1 MPMPLPMLLLA
12 SDMLALIYAVVIL
25 IATTLG
31 AFVGLGGGV
40 IIKPVLDFIGAEP
53 RMQVDF
59 LSCVAVFT
67 MSIVST
73 AKSIRSKAEFKKNI
87 VVLIALG
94 SIAGGFLGS
103 FFMDMLEGAVDPDKV
118 RCIQAFAL
126 AGLIAAVSIY
136 VGKIKFSFDIKNNF
150 VICAVGLLLG
160 FVASFLGIGGGPINV
175 AVLTLFFSM
184 NVKESAVYSVAI
196 IFFSQLSKL
205 VTMFMTAG
213 IDSYTHQ
220 WKTLL
225 FILPA
230 AVIGGFL
237 GSKLNRKFDDGIIR
251 KVFVSVMI
259 LLILL
264 NVFNGINYMFI
275 VA

>member
-1 MPMPLPMLLLA
+1 MLQ
-12 SDMLALIYAVVIL
+12 LIYAAVIL
-25 IATTLG
+25 VATTLG

-59 LSCVAVFT
+59 LSCMAVFT

-73 AKSIRSKAEFKKNI
+73 GKSIKNKVEFKKNI
-87 VVLIALG
+87 IFLVALG
-94 SIAGGFLGS
+94 SIGGGFLGS
-103 FFMDMLEGAVDPDKV
+103 TCMDLLEGVAHSDII
-118 RCIQAFAL
+118 RCVQAFIL
-126 AGLIAAVSIY
+126 AVLLAAVSIY
-136 VGKIKFSFDIKNNF
+136 VCKDRVSFNVKNNAS
-150 VICAVGLLLG
+150 ICIVGLLLG
-160 FVASFLGIGGGPINV
+160 FLASFLGIGGGPINV

-205 VTMFMTAG
+205 VTMLVTSG
-213 IDSYTHQ
+213 IDAYSHQ

-230 AVIGGFL
+230 AVLGGII
-237 GSKLNRKFDDGIIR
+237 GSKFNRKFDDKLIR
-251 KVFVSVMI
+251 KVFTAAMI
-259 LLILL
+259 ILVIL
-264 NVFNGINYMFI
+264 NVYNGINYLL
-275 VA
+275 ASN

>member
-1 MPMPLPMLLLA
+1 ML
-12 SDMLALIYAVVIL
+12 SLIYAVVIL
-25 IATTLG
+25 IATSLG

-40 IIKPVLDFIGAEP
+40 IIKPILDFIGAEP

-73 AKSIRSKAEFKKNI
+73 FKSIRNKVDFKKNI
-87 VVLIALG
+87 IIFIALG

-103 FFMDMLEGAVDPDKV
+103 ACMDLLESVAHQNII
-118 RCIQAFAL
+118 RCIQAFVL
-126 AGLIAAVSIY
+126 ASLLAAVSIY
-136 VGKIKFSFDIKNNF
+136 VSKQRFSFHVKNN
-150 VICAVGLLLG
+150 VAICAVGLLLG
-160 FVASFLGIGGGPINV
+160 FIASFLGIGGGPINV

-184 NVKESAVYSVAI
+184 DVKASAVYSVAI

-205 VTMFMTAG
+205 ITMFATTG
-213 IDSYTHQ
+213 IEPYAHQ

-230 AVIGGFL
+230 AILGGII
-237 GSKLNRKFDDGIIR
+237 GSKLNRKFDDKLIR
-251 KVFVSVMI
+251 KVFVTVMV
-259 LLILL
+259 LLVLL
-264 NVFNGINYMFI
+264 NVYNGFSYLR
-275 VA
+275 

>member
-1 MPMPLPMLLLA
+1 MLQ
-12 SDMLALIYAVVIL
+12 LIYAAVIL
-25 IATTLG
+25 LATSLG

-40 IIKPVLDFIGAEP
+40 IIKPVLDFIAAEP

-73 AKSIRSKAEFKKNI
+73 RKQIKNKVEFKKNI
-87 VVLIALG
+87 VLLIAIG

-103 FFMDMLEGAVDPDKV
+103 FCMDCLEGVAPSDTV
-118 RCIQAFAL
+118 RCIQAFVL
-126 AGLIAAVSIY
+126 AVLLTFVCIY
-136 VGKIKFSFDIKNNF
+136 VAKDRKSFHVENNLA
-150 VICAVGLLLG
+150 ICFVGLSLG
-160 FVASFLGIGGGPINV
+160 FIASFLGIGGGPINV

-205 VTMFMTAG
+205 VTMFITSG
-213 IDSYTHQ
+213 IDVYSHQ

-230 AVIGGFL
+230 AILGGIIGSGF
-237 GSKLNRKFDDGIIR
+237 NRKSDDKIIR
-251 KVFVSVMI
+251 KVFTAVMVV
-259 LLILL
+259 LVVL
-264 NVFNGINYMFI
+264 NIYNGINYL
-275 VA
+275 V

>member
-1 MPMPLPMLLLA
+1 
-12 SDMLALIYAVVIL
+12 MLAAIYSVVIL

-59 LSCVAVFT
+59 LSSMAVFT
-67 MSIVST
+67 MSVVST
-73 AKSIRSKAEFKKNI
+73 GKAVKNKVGFKKDI
-87 VVLIALG
+87 IAFISIG

-103 FFMDMLEGAVDPDKV
+103 RCMDLLGSFAAQENI
-118 RCIQAFAL
+118 RCIQAFTL
-126 AGLIAAVSIY
+126 AVLLSAVSIY
-136 VGKIKFSFDIKNNF
+136 VSKQRFSFQIKNGAA
-150 VICAVGLLLG
+150 ILLVGLLLG
-160 FVASFLGIGGGPINV
+160 FMASFLGIGGGPINV

-205 VTMFMTAG
+205 ITIFASSG
-213 IDSYTHQ
+213 IEPYAHQ
-220 WKTLL
+220 WKTLI

-230 AVIGGFL
+230 AVIGGIL
-237 GSKLNRKFDDGIIR
+237 GSKFNRKFDDSVIR
-251 KVFVSVMI
+251 KVFVAVMI
-259 LLILL
+259 LLVLL
-264 NVFNGINYMFI
+264 NIYNGVNYLLFS
-275 VA
+275 

>member
-1 MPMPLPMLLLA
+1 MLQ
-12 SDMLALIYAVVIL
+12 LIYAAVIL
-25 IATTLG
+25 VATSLG

-73 AKSIRSKAEFKKNI
+73 GKAIKNKVGFKKNI
-87 VVLIALG
+87 ILLIALG

-103 FFMDMLEGAVDPDKV
+103 TCMDMLEGLTDSNII
-118 RCIQAFAL
+118 RCIQAFIL
-126 AGLIAAVSIY
+126 AVFLAAVSIY
-136 VGKIKFSFDIKNNF
+136 VSKERVSFHVKNNAA
-150 VICAVGLLLG
+150 ICIVGLSLG
-160 FVASFLGIGGGPINV
+160 FIASFLGIGGGPINV

-205 VTMFMTAG
+205 ITMFVSSG
-213 IDSYTHQ
+213 IEAYSHQ
-220 WKTLL
+220 WKTLI

-230 AVIGGFL
+230 AILGGII
-237 GSKLNRKFDDGIIR
+237 GSKFNRKFDDKIIR
-251 KVFVSVMI
+251 KVFTAAMI
-259 LLILL
+259 ILVIL
-264 NVFNGINYMFI
+264 NIYNGINYL
-275 VA
+275 VSAN

>member
-1 MPMPLPMLLLA
+1 MLIA
-12 SDMLALIYAVVIL
+12 IYSLVIL
-25 IATTLG
+25 AATTLG

-59 LSCVAVFT
+59 LSAVAVFT

-73 AKSIRSKAEFKKNI
+73 AKQIRNKVSFEKNI
-87 VVLIALG
+87 ILFIAAG

-103 FFMDMLEGAVDPDKV
+103 LCMDSLSAVADQGIV

-126 AGLIAAVSIY
+126 AILLTAVSIY
-136 VGKIKFSFDIKNNF
+136 VAKDRKSFHIKNNF
-150 VICAVGLLLG
+150 AILLVGLSLG
-160 FVASFLGIGGGPINV
+160 FIASFLGIGGGPINV

-205 VTMFMTAG
+205 ITIFASSG
-213 IDSYTHQ
+213 IHPYAHQ
-220 WKTLL
+220 WKTLI
-225 FILPA
+225 FILPM
-230 AVIGGFL
+230 AVLGGFI
-237 GSKLNRKFDDGIIR
+237 GSKFNRKFDDKLIR
-251 KVFVSVMI
+251 KIFVAVMI
-259 LLILL
+259 LLIIL
-264 NVFNGINYMFI
+264 NVYNGIFQFPSI
-275 VA
+275 Q

>member
-1 MPMPLPMLLLA
+1 ML
-12 SDMLALIYAVVIL
+12 SVIYAVVIL

-59 LSCVAVFT
+59 LSCAAVFT

-73 AKSIRSKAEFKKNI
+73 GKSIKNKVDFKKNI
-87 VVLIALG
+87 IAFIALG
-94 SIAGGFLGS
+94 SVAGGYLGS
-103 FFMDMLEGAVDPDKV
+103 ACMDLLEGVANQNII
-118 RCIQAFAL
+118 RCIQAFVL
-126 AGLIAAVSIY
+126 ATLLAAVSIY
-136 VGKIKFSFDIKNNF
+136 VSKKRFSFHIQNNIA
-150 VICAVGLLLG
+150 ICLVGLLLG
-160 FVASFLGIGGGPINV
+160 FLASFLGIGGGPINV

-205 VTMFMTAG
+205 ITIFVSMGVEPYA
-213 IDSYTHQ
+213 HQ

-230 AVIGGFL
+230 AVLGGII
-237 GSKLNRKFDDGIIR
+237 GSKFNRKFDDKLIR
-251 KVFVSVMI
+251 KVFVTVMV
-259 LLILL
+259 LLVLL
-264 NVFNGINYMFI
+264 NVYNGINYLLA
-275 VA
+275 V

>member
-1 MPMPLPMLLLA
+1 MLQI
-12 SDMLALIYAVVIL
+12 IYAAVIL
-25 IATTLG
+25 FATSLG

-59 LSCVAVFT
+59 LSSVAVFT

-73 AKSIRSKAEFKKNI
+73 AKQIKNKVEFRKNI
-87 VVLIALG
+87 VLLIALG

-103 FFMDMLEGAVDPDKV
+103 ICMDMLEGIAPSDTV
-118 RCIQAFAL
+118 RCIQAFVL
-126 AGLIAAVSIY
+126 ATLLIFVCFY
-136 VGKIKFSFDIKNNF
+136 VAKDRKSFHIKNNF
-150 VICAVGLLLG
+150 AICIVGLSLG
-160 FVASFLGIGGGPINV
+160 FIASFLGIGGGPINV

-205 VTMFMTAG
+205 ITMFISSG
-213 IDSYTHQ
+213 IGGYSHQ

-230 AVIGGFL
+230 AILGGIIGSG
-237 GSKLNRKFDDGIIR
+237 LNRKSDDKIIR
-251 KVFVSVMI
+251 KVFTAMMV
-259 LLILL
+259 LLVAL
-264 NVFNGINYMFI
+264 NIYNGINYLI
-275 VA
+275 